1 MQCKLFW
8 DKNLFEIVNV
18 LQKQIAMT
26 KFISTCKSERDHAEF
41 ECGDNEKNFLLEGA
55 IFCSYNYWSRGHN
68 IF

>member
-26 KFISTCKSERDHAEF
+26 KFISTRKSKRDHAEF
-41 ECGDNEKNFLLEGA
+41 ESGDNND
-55 IFCSYNYWSRGHN
+55 
-68 IF
+68 